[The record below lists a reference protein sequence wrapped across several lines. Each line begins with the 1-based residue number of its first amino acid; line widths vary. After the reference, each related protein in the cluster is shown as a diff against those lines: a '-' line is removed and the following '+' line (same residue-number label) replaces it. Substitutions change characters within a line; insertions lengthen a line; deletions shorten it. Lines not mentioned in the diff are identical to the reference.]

1 MLDFDEELALSNLK
15 SKFKLNNEKEKNKLQ
30 KNNFNNKKE
39 SFEILN
45 VSFAIGKDR
54 GDYNRFSSQ
63 LKRGFKVIDVNQR
76 RDCEIFS
83 VNSILL

>member
-15 SKFKLNNEKEKNKLQ
+15 SKFKIDNEKEKNKLQ

-45 VSFAIGKDR
+45 VNFAIGKDKE
-54 GDYNRFSSQ
+54 DYNRFSNQ
-63 LKRGFKVIDVNQR
+63 LKRSFKVIDVN
-76 RDCEIFS
+76 
-83 VNSILL
+83 